1 MEKEDRQDSLS
12 ILQNVSLYNDNSD
25 PSELYFRVKKGKA
38 VSSEKGLKIL
48 RGSTVSFLTYFSS
61 FSAGKWKKYAGINSV
76 ILNLNFSGK
85 MTVRVKKLDGL
96 SEISVSEHSLSG
108 RNSRFEYIIQE
119 TFFSDT
125 LFFEIEA
132 DEDTE
137 LYSGFYGTD
146 LIPKRKPKTAAAVC
160 TFRREEFVERNLNIF
175 HDDVFKRIPG
185 SFDVYISDNA
195 GTLRPDLASENIHI
209 FKNINSGGAGGFT
222 RCVLEVLKSGIEY
235 THILFMDDDVLIHPE
250 TFFRLNSFLS
260 YADLPEKSC
269 IGGSFLVLDE
279 KTFHY
284 EVGAVWTKGGA
295 VPRKYKL
302 DLKLPSSMNAL
313 AREEDMHYNGW
324 WFSCFPISIFR
335 NGENLPYPFFIKGDD
350 IEFGLRNR
358 LKVITLNGISVWHES
373 LKKKYNDMTNYFFM
387 RNESIISSIYLPGFS
402 ALSLILRFWKRFVL
416 QGSGFRYRSLD
427 VLCEGFVHFLNGPEY
442 LKNTDPEENTKHIR
456 SLGYG
461 LGVLPSVRATD
472 DVLYSKDK
480 IAPGRLLP
488 MIFTM
493 NRQLPFAVKT
503 GRTAYAAIQ
512 GSSIT
517 QLYGYDTIHYYD
529 KESMLGFTAEK
540 DRKRL
545 MGLIWRGIGLSFR
558 LLFSFRR
565 LKKEYR
571 KSFEEFTKKDFW
583 ETYLKLK

>member
-1 MEKEDRQDSLS
+1 MKIEDSQGSLS
-12 ILQNVSLYNDNSD
+12 ILQNICLYNDNSD
-25 PSELYFRVKKGKA
+25 PPELYFRVKKGKA
-38 VSSEKGLKIL
+38 VLFEKGLKIL
-48 RGSTVSFLTYFSS
+48 KSSTVNFLTYFNS
-61 FSAGKWKKYAGINSV
+61 FSAEKWKKYAGINSV
-76 ILNLNFSGK
+76 ILKLNFTGK
-85 MTVRVKKLDGL
+85 MTVRIKRLDGF
-96 SEISVSEHSLSG
+96 SEFSVFEQNISG
-108 RNSRFEYIIQE
+108 KNSRFEYKIQGGFLSE
-119 TFFSDT
+119 T
-125 LFFEIEA
+125 LFFEIDA

-146 LIPKRKPKTAAAVC
+146 LIPKRKPKTAASVC
-160 TFRREEFVERNLNIF
+160 TFRREEFVEKNLNIF
-175 HDDVFKRIPG
+175 HDNIFKHFPG

-260 YADLPEKSC
+260 YADLPENSC

-302 DLKLPSSMNAL
+302 DLKLPSSMTGL
-313 AREEDMHYNGW
+313 AKEEDMHYNGW

-350 IEFGLRNR
+350 IEFGLRNH
-358 LKVITLNGISVWHES
+358 LNVITLNGISVWHES

-387 RNESIISSIYLPGFS
+387 RNDSIINCAYIPDFS
-402 ALSLILRFWKRFVL
+402 ASSLILKFWKRFVI
-416 QGSGFRYRSLD
+416 QASGFRYRSLD
-427 VLCEGFVHFLNGPEY
+427 VLCEGFVHFLNGPEF
-442 LKNTDPEENTKHIR
+442 LKNSDPEENTKYIR
-456 SLGYG
+456 SLGYT
-461 LGVLPSVRATD
+461 LSALPPVRKTD
-472 DVLYSKDK
+472 DILYSRERT
-480 IAPGRLLP
+480 AVGRLLP
-488 MIFTM
+488 MVLTF
-493 NRQLPFAVKT
+493 NRQFPFAGKT

-512 GSSIT
+512 GNAIT

-545 MGLIWRGIGLSFR
+545 MGLIQRGIGLSFR